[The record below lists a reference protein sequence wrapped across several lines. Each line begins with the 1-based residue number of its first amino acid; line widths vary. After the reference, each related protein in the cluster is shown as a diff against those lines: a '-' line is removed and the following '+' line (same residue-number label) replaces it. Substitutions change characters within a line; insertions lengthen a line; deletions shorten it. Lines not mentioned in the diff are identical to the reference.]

1 MRKIEGKN
9 TYKSDEIHLFQSI
22 LDSDERIRIIIAK
35 RSQKIK
41 MHMI

>member
-1 MRKIEGKN
+1 MTII
-9 TYKSDEIHLFQSI
+9 DEIHLFQSI